1 MFRKNKQG
9 QSTLEYAM
17 LIAAVVAGLV
27 MMQIYLKRG
36 IGGRLKSGADNI
48 GDQFDPA
55 VFDSNYNTVS
65 GSTRHETVLSRVTR
79 SELTA
84 AETNVRSGHETVQ
97 AWAQGENLYNPH

>member
-1 MFRKNKQG
+1 MFPRNKHG
-9 QSTLEYAM
+9 QSTLEYAI

-55 VFDSNYNTVS
+55 VFASQYNTAS
-65 GSTRHETVLSRVTR
+65 GSTRHETVASRVTR

-84 AETNVRSGHETVQ
+84 DETNIRSGSDTLQ
-97 AWAQGENLYNPH
+97 AWAASEDLYRAH

>member
-1 MFRKNKQG
+1 MFLKNKRG
-9 QSTLEYAM
+9 QSTLEYAL

-55 VFDSNYNTVS
+55 AFDSNYNTVS

-84 AETNVRSGHETVQ
+84 AETNVRTGRESVQ
-97 AWAQGENLYNPH
+97 GWAAGENLHNQH